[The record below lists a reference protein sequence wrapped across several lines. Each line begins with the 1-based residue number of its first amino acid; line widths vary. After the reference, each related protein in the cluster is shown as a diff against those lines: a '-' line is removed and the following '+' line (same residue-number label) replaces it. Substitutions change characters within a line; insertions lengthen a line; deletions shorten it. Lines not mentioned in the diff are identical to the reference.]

1 MKTELVAL
9 NSKFVHT
16 SLALRYISS
25 YARERGLEVEIAEY
39 TINNRPEKIVA
50 SLFEKKADVYG
61 FSLYIFNRKETLSV
75 IRDLKKVAEKAIIFC
90 GGPEASEDGKRL
102 LAEYPEIDFI
112 IRGEGERAD
121 FEFLTLV
128 EKCDKDIEKI
138 KRNNPKNVSFFL
150 DGEYVETQKLP
161 LIENLDTIPFP
172 YKKEELAELKNRIL
186 YYESSRG
193 CPFSCSYCMSS
204 LDKKVRTFSKERVFS
219 DISAFIEAEV
229 SIVKFVD
236 RTFNFNKKRALDI
249 LSYIML
255 QDKGKTEFH
264 FEISLWLVSREITK
278 LLQNARKGLFRFEI
292 GIQTANKKTLR
303 AINREKDVFDFV
315 DIFKELR
322 KTNVHIHTDLI
333 AGLPYEGYESFLTSL
348 DKAYLLGGD
357 VLQLG
362 FLKILKGAPIESR
375 KEFGIIAQSEPPYEI
390 MKNKWISYEEIIR
403 LKKAE
408 EILEIFYNSGLT
420 KTAFDY
426 SVKNIFNESV
436 SSLLLYLSS
445 ESDKTNFFDLPKKPR
460 ELFAF
465 FSKEILSLCEK
476 KDAEAFSDAL
486 TYDYFAADLYTGEEN
501 FLSASPDYETA
512 KKLLDFPEETAEKLP
527 ANKKERFLS
536 TEAKKWRRKIKVVF
550 FKSKKNPL
558 VFFHMPEPV
567 IFEIDEKFLKKIS
580 KT

>member
-1 MKTELVAL
+1 
-9 NSKFVHT
+9 
-16 SLALRYISS
+16 
-25 YARERGLEVEIAEY
+25 
-39 TINNRPEKIVA
+39 
-50 SLFEKKADVYG
+50 
-61 FSLYIFNRKETLSV
+61 
-75 IRDLKKVAEKAIIFC
+75 
-90 GGPEASEDGKRL
+90 
-102 LAEYPEIDFI
+102 
-112 IRGEGERAD
+112 
-121 FEFLTLV
+121 
-128 EKCDKDIEKI
+128 
-138 KRNNPKNVSFFL
+138 
-150 DGEYVETQKLP
+150 
-161 LIENLDTIPFP
+161 
-172 YKKEELAELKNRIL
+172 
-186 YYESSRG
+186 
-193 CPFSCSYCMSS
+193 MSS

-229 SIVKFVD
+229 NLVKFVD

-264 FEISLWLVSREITK
+264 FEISLWLVSLEITK

-445 ESDKTNFFDLPKKPR
+445 ESDKTNFFDLPKKP
-460 ELFAF
+460 
-465 FSKEILSLCEK
+465 
-476 KDAEAFSDAL
+476 
-486 TYDYFAADLYTGEEN
+486 
-501 FLSASPDYETA
+501 
-512 KKLLDFPEETAEKLP
+512 
-527 ANKKERFLS
+527 ER
-536 TEAKKWRRKIKVVF
+536 
-550 FKSKKNPL
+550 
-558 VFFHMPEPV
+558 V
-567 IFEIDEKFLKKIS
+567 IRLFLKRNSLPLREKRRRSFFRRLDLRLFRRGFIYGGRKFS
-580 KT
+580 LRFPRLRNSEKTA